1 MITTKQAHTDA
12 PGAVAQHRAL
22 PPELLYQIIQ
32 SVLPSNPRALI
43 PPSHIST
50 RTLLSLARV
59 SRDTYGLATRLLRER
74 CLYIDTDR
82 RLADLLLCIPRL
94 VPSLPPVLSLR
105 NITSLYLAPFGEKL
119 DNQTTAIWV
128 RELFGEVCETLR
140 RLVVLMPF
148 QSLDPLDD
156 HLNVRRTLRDGFE
169 RLHKLEEFVCLG
181 DYPALSFPDGPTDVW
196 RLWPDLQRLTLFKAP
211 VNSHWLW
218 WDIATLPKLQ
228 HVILA
233 QSLNVMA
240 TNIKDEYFHKLPR
253 DDARL
258 DRDIKITLLDVA
270 FVWRVLNTERWE
282 EIDPKGRMTVEL
294 YDVPMSFY
302 GDEMPGNPVTPWVKR
317 GALDGSLW
325 DWQGNAFRAPRSYS
339 KERIADLSG
348 SVESES
354 KLQGSFCASEAPH
367 VVGERGD
374 PTAASAHRLQRLRL
388 RLFQSENPPS
398 DPTPFAPA
406 VLASPPAQVFRL
418 SVFFSIQQLLPP
430 PPSPP
435 SPFVSRDRPLL
446 LFSILRPVDLPCRT
460 THSPS
465 SRASTTSQASNS
477 NNLSDDTT
485 HRPETRHARAPPTA
499 VAVRPVRLEL
509 LPPRFSPPRIPGCS
523 DPTGG
528 RPPLTMPDK
537 SASVVSYAA
546 GASLA
551 AAALIYVFAP
561 NFSIDHEATS
571 SKKKSIV
578 GLRNQ
583 ANDCFINSVLQ
594 ALAGLGE
601 LRVYLIRETHR
612 RRIEDPA
619 VYASLVQPEGKQIA
633 QWKLQGLQEG
643 LVTQGLKE
651 MLDALNE
658 RPIYKKSISPFQ
670 FVKVLEVAFKQRIS
684 RQQQDAQEFLQI
696 VAERLKDEY
705 HCGQRA
711 RLHARRRGRMPTA
724 SSVSLDKTAD
734 NQVNEDDSEEP
745 SQEQSDSNGTN
756 STNGSAIEP
765 STEADIP
772 QINGQL
778 PIEVEEGFPMEGKYE
793 SHLECQTCQYK
804 SKPREETFCTITLAV
819 PQVSATTIN
828 ACFDGIFKTE
838 YIDDFKCEMCRL
850 LQTKTNLEHEMAK
863 STSESF
869 KTQAQESLGKLQH
882 AIDTDPENPPEDVD
896 IGDMRYAPKRR
907 IAKTT
912 RMTIFPKILAIHL
925 SRSIYDVGQMTQ
937 KNSAKVV
944 FPEQLP
950 LGGLMDQKKY
960 KLLGLVTHRGGH
972 NSGHYEAFRRQALPA
987 PFSNSNTFQASDV
1000 YSKTPTPIS
1009 TPVFGD
1015 RPTHSPAIST
1025 PDLLSASSG
1034 NTSSTPS
1041 LESLPVPPRS
1051 VPADLRN
1058 SASLPVLGK
1067 EKDPETG
1074 SLRSVAASTKSAL
1087 SKLTSPKQTHENGSS
1102 PRPVTSSSIP
1112 KRSKRRKTAT
1122 DKWWRV
1128 NDEKVREAKTSE
1140 VLGMQREVYL
1150 LFYEL
1155 EKDS

>member
-1 MITTKQAHTDA
+1 
-12 PGAVAQHRAL
+12 
-22 PPELLYQIIQ
+22 
-32 SVLPSNPRALI
+32 
-43 PPSHIST
+43 
-50 RTLLSLARV
+50 
-59 SRDTYGLATRLLRER
+59 
-74 CLYIDTDR
+74 
-82 RLADLLLCIPRL
+82 
-94 VPSLPPVLSLR
+94 
-105 NITSLYLAPFGEKL
+105 
-119 DNQTTAIWV
+119 
-128 RELFGEVCETLR
+128 
-140 RLVVLMPF
+140 
-148 QSLDPLDD
+148 
-156 HLNVRRTLRDGFE
+156 
-169 RLHKLEEFVCLG
+169 
-181 DYPALSFPDGPTDVW
+181 
-196 RLWPDLQRLTLFKAP
+196 
-211 VNSHWLW
+211 
-218 WDIATLPKLQ
+218 
-228 HVILA
+228 
-233 QSLNVMA
+233 
-240 TNIKDEYFHKLPR
+240 
-253 DDARL
+253 
-258 DRDIKITLLDVA
+258 
-270 FVWRVLNTERWE
+270 
-282 EIDPKGRMTVEL
+282 
-294 YDVPMSFY
+294 
-302 GDEMPGNPVTPWVKR
+302 
-317 GALDGSLW
+317 
-325 DWQGNAFRAPRSYS
+325 
-339 KERIADLSG
+339 
-348 SVESES
+348 
-354 KLQGSFCASEAPH
+354 
-367 VVGERGD
+367 
-374 PTAASAHRLQRLRL
+374 
-388 RLFQSENPPS
+388 
-398 DPTPFAPA
+398 
-406 VLASPPAQVFRL
+406 
-418 SVFFSIQQLLPP
+418 
-430 PPSPP
+430 
-435 SPFVSRDRPLL
+435 
-446 LFSILRPVDLPCRT
+446 
-460 THSPS
+460 
-465 SRASTTSQASNS
+465 
-477 NNLSDDTT
+477 
-485 HRPETRHARAPPTA
+485 
-499 VAVRPVRLEL
+499 
-509 LPPRFSPPRIPGCS
+509 
-523 DPTGG
+523 
-528 RPPLTMPDK
+528 MPDK

-670 FVKVLEVAFKQRIS
+670 FVKVLEAAFKQRIS

-711 RLHARRRGRMPTA
+711 RLHARRRGLMARA
-724 SSVSLDKTAD
+724 SAVSLDKTSE
-734 NQVNEDDSEEP
+734 NQVNGNDSDGS
-745 SQEQSDSNGTN
+745 SQDQAT
-756 STNGSAIEP
+756 TNGDNSSAIEP
-765 STEADIP
+765 STDADIP

-778 PIEVEEGFPMEGKYE
+778 PIEIEEGFPMEGKYE
-793 SHLECQTCQYK
+793 SHLQCQTCRYK
-804 SKPREETFCTITLAV
+804 TKPREETFCTITLAV
-819 PQVSATTIN
+819 PQVSGTTLN

-850 LQTKTNLEHEMAK
+850 LQTKSNLEDEMAK

-869 KTQAQESLGKLQH
+869 KAQAQESLDKLQH
-882 AIDTDPENPPEDVD
+882 AIDTDPENPPEDVEL
-896 IGDMRYAPKRR
+896 GDMKYAPKRR

-912 RMTIFPKILAIHL
+912 RMSIFPKILAIHL
-925 SRSIYDVGQMTQ
+925 SRSIYDAGQMTQ
-937 KNSAKVV
+937 KNSAKVA

-972 NSGHYEAFRRQALPA
+972 NSGHYEAFRRQNLPA
-987 PFSNSNTFQASDV
+987 PYSNPNTFQASEV

-1009 TPVFGD
+1009 TPVIGA

-1034 NTSSTPS
+1034 NSSSTPS
-1041 LESLPVPPRS
+1041 LESMPVPPRS
-1051 VPADLRN
+1051 VPADLR
-1058 SASLPVLGK
+1058 SSISLPAMGK
-1067 EKDPETG
+1067 PKDPETG

-1087 SKLTSPKQTHENGSS
+1087 SKLTSPKQTAEGSMAVPPAS
-1102 PRPVTSSSIP
+1102 VA
-1112 KRSKRRKTAT
+1112 KRSRRRKTAT